1 MVVERDN
8 LFDNILD
15 GVTLYEVYEVINFFS
30 KHSSED
36 LIKLIKNMKNINIK
50 GIIKDIDLDSK
61 IKIIYIKDINHKKGL
76 KINIPK
82 TLMDKAK
89 KISPDDQ
96 IKCKIKIKIK
106 EDKMEFVL
114 LELRKIRV

>member
-1 MVVERDN
+1 MEVEKDN
-8 LFDNILD
+8 NIDSILD
-15 GVTLYEVYEVINFFS
+15 EVTLYEVYEVINFFS
-30 KHSSED
+30 KHSNDD
-36 LIKLIKNMKNINIK
+36 LIKLIKQMKNIQIK
-50 GIIKDIDLDSK
+50 GIVKDIDLDSK

-82 TLMDKAK
+82 TLMEKAK
-89 KISPDDQ
+89 KISPDDY